1 MRPDPERLRAVPL
14 FAALRQEDLD
24 RLATMFAVEEV
35 GDVGRRLTPEGA
47 TGYMFYVIAEGTAD
61 VFHHDDLVARLGPG
75 DFFGEMA
82 IVGGGRRVAD
92 VVTTSPMIVY
102 AMFGTAFREMEA
114 AFPDVAARIRATVDS
129 RRSADGAEPA

>member
-1 MRPDPERLRAVPL
+1 VQPDPERLRAVPL
-14 FAALRQEDLD
+14 FAALPPEDLD
-24 RLATMFAVEEV
+24 RLATMFSVEEV
-35 GDVGRRLTPEGA
+35 GDAGRRLTPEGA
-47 TGYMFYVIAEGTAD
+47 PGYMFYVIAEGTAD

-92 VVTTSPMIVY
+92 VVATSPMTIY

-114 AFPDVAARIRATVDS
+114 AFPELADRIRATVDS
-129 RRSADGAEPA
+129 RRSADGVEPG

>member
-1 MRPDPERLRAVPL
+1 VQPDPERLRAVPL
-14 FAALRQEDLD
+14 FAALGQEQLD
-24 RLATMFAVEEV
+24 RLATLFTVEQV

-47 TGYMFYVIAEGTAD
+47 SGYMFYVIAEGTAD

-82 IVGGGRRVAD
+82 IVGDGRRVAD
-92 VVTTSPMIVY
+92 VVTTSPMILY

-114 AFPDVAARIRATVDS
+114 AFPDVAARIRATVES
-129 RRSADGAEPA
+129 RRAADRADPG